1 MIPDNITTYLG
12 PAYFPDGNTVPDVLT
27 EQEAIHFLRLDVDG
41 PKHPELTLQ
50 YYRREGLL
58 HAVKLGKRLRYTK
71 TELLKFLDRLEQE
84 NRKNVS

>member
-1 MIPDNITTYLG
+1 MR
-12 PAYFPDGNTVPDVLT
+12 
-27 EQEAIHFLRLDVDG
+27 QDVDG

-71 TELLKFLDRLEQE
+71 TELLKFLARLEQE
-84 NRKNVS
+84 NQKNVS

>member
-1 MIPDNITTYLG
+1 MEVVDYV
-12 PAYFPDGNTVPDVLT
+12 NTAFFSNGRPVPDVLT

-58 HAVKLGKRLRYTK
+58 KPVKLGKRLRYTK
-71 TELLKFLDRLEQE
+71 TELLNFLERLEQ
-84 NRKNVS
+84 KNEKNIS